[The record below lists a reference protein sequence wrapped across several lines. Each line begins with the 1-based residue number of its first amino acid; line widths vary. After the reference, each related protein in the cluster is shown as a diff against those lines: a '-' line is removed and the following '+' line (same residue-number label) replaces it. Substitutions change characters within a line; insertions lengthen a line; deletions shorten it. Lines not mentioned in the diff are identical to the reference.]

1 VLPVP
6 SAAEGIGNWSWLGDR
21 FEAAAA
27 DVAGC
32 KTGTSSGEGKSVQD
46 PATLFTTSAQPD
58 LIRPVLVEALDGFVD
73 AGSGRRLAR
82 EHLLNALDS
91 EPLVTFDVDQ
101 LFDYRSRRP
110 EMTFT
115 RDHWDGYA
123 APELAVHVVRDLNN
137 MPFLLLH
144 GPEPDVQWERFIAA
158 VGILVAGLDVQL
170 VIGLNAIP
178 MAVPHTRPPTVIAHG
193 SPPDLVADHPKW
205 LPTIQVPASVGNLL
219 EYRLGEAGT
228 PACGFAVA
236 VPYYLAQLEYPDAAH
251 TLLNCLARA
260 GELSLPTEALAN
272 AAEVTRGQ
280 VDKQVAGS
288 EEVASLVRG
297 LERQYDDMTAGRGG
311 GLLTDGARLPTA
323 DELGAEF
330 EQYLS
335 AWTDTDEDPSE

>member
-1 VLPVP
+1 
-6 SAAEGIGNWSWLGDR
+6 
-21 FEAAAA
+21 
-27 DVAGC
+27 
-32 KTGTSSGEGKSVQD
+32 
-46 PATLFTTSAQPD
+46 
-58 LIRPVLVEALDGFVD
+58 VLVEALDGFVD

-82 EHLLNALDS
+82 EHLLDALDS

-158 VGILVAGLDVQL
+158 VGILVAGLDVRL

>member
-1 VLPVP
+1 M
-6 SAAEGIGNWSWLGDR
+6 
-21 FEAAAA
+21 
-27 DVAGC
+27 
-32 KTGTSSGEGKSVQD
+32 QD

-158 VGILVAGLDVQL
+158 VGILVAGLDVRL

>member
-1 VLPVP
+1 M
-6 SAAEGIGNWSWLGDR
+6 
-21 FEAAAA
+21 
-27 DVAGC
+27 
-32 KTGTSSGEGKSVQD
+32 QD
-46 PATLFTTSAQPD
+46 PTALFTTSAQPD
-58 LIRPVLVEALDGFVD
+58 LVRPVLVQALDGFVD

-115 RDHWDGYA
+115 TDHWDGYA
-123 APELAVHVVRDLNN
+123 TPELAVHLVRDLNN
-137 MPFLLLH
+137 VPFLLLH

-158 VGILVAGLDVQL
+158 VGTLVAELDVRI

-178 MAVPHTRPPTVIAHG
+178 MGVPHTRPPTVIAHG
-193 SPPDLVADHPKW
+193 TPPDLVADYPKW

-228 PACGFAVA
+228 PACGFAVT
-236 VPYYLAQLEYPDAAH
+236 VPYYLAHLDYPDAAH
-251 TLLNCLARA
+251 TLLNCVARA
-260 GELSLPTEALAN
+260 GELSLPTEALVHAADVVRAN
-272 AAEVTRGQ
+272 
-280 VDKQVAGS
+280 VDKQAAGS
-288 EEVASLVRG
+288 EEIATLVRG
-297 LERQYDDMTAGRGG
+297 LERQYDDLTEGRGG

-335 AWTDTDEDPSE
+335 GRADTDDGNSK

>member
-1 VLPVP
+1 M
-6 SAAEGIGNWSWLGDR
+6 SAEPHL
-21 FEAAAA
+21 
-27 DVAGC
+27 V
-32 KTGTSSGEGKSVQD
+32 
-46 PATLFTTSAQPD
+46 
-58 LIRPVLVEALDGFVD
+58 RPVLVQALDGFVD

-101 LFDYRSRRP
+101 LVVYRSQRP

-123 APELAVHVVRDLNN
+123 APELAVHLVRDLNDV
-137 MPFLLLH
+137 PFLVLH

-158 VGILVAGLDVQL
+158 IAILVAELDVRL

-178 MAVPHTRPPTVIAHG
+178 MAVPHTRSPTVIAHG
-193 SPPDLVADHPKW
+193 SPPELVADYPKW
-205 LPTIQVPASVGNLL
+205 LPTIQVPASVGNLI

-236 VPYYLAQLEYPDAAH
+236 VPHYLSQLDYPEAAH
-251 TLLNCLARA
+251 TLLDCVARA
-260 GELSLPTEALAN
+260 GELSLPTEALMH
-272 AAEVTRGQ
+272 AAEVVRRD

-288 EEVASLVRG
+288 EEIANVVRG
-297 LERQYDDMTAGRGG
+297 LERQYDDMTAGSG
-311 GLLTDGARLPTA
+311 GLLTSSGRLPTA

-330 EQYLS
+330 ERYLS
-335 AWTDTDEDPSE
+335 DRTEPDEDESE

>member
-1 VLPVP
+1 
-6 SAAEGIGNWSWLGDR
+6 
-21 FEAAAA
+21 
-27 DVAGC
+27 
-32 KTGTSSGEGKSVQD
+32 
-46 PATLFTTSAQPD
+46 LFTTSAQPD

-73 AGSGRRLAR
+73 AGSGRRLAH

-158 VGILVAGLDVQL
+158 VGILVAELGVQL

-193 SPPDLVADHPKW
+193 SPPDLVADYPKW

-236 VPYYLAQLEYPDAAH
+236 VPYYLAQLEYPDAARM
-251 TLLNCLARA
+251 LLNCVARA

-335 AWTDTDEDPSE
+335 GWTDTDEDPSE

>member
-1 VLPVP
+1 VL
-6 SAAEGIGNWSWLGDR
+6 I
-21 FEAAAA
+21 
-27 DVAGC
+27 
-32 KTGTSSGEGKSVQD
+32 Q
-46 PATLFTTSAQPD
+46 
-58 LIRPVLVEALDGFVD
+58 ALDGFVD

-82 EHLLNALDS
+82 DHLLNALDS

-101 LFDYRSRRP
+101 LVDYRSRRP

-115 RDHWDGYA
+115 QDHWDGYA
-123 APELAVHVVRDLNN
+123 APELAVHLVRDLDNV
-137 MPFLLLH
+137 PFLLLH
-144 GPEPDVQWERFIAA
+144 GPEPDVQWERFVAA
-158 VGILVAGLDVQL
+158 VGVLVADLDVRV

-178 MAVPHTRPPTVIAHG
+178 MAVPHTRAPTVIAHG
-193 SPPDLVADHPKW
+193 SPPELVADYPKW

-219 EYRLGEAGT
+219 EYRLGGAGT

-251 TLLNCLARA
+251 TLLDCVARA
-260 GELSLPTEALAN
+260 GDLSLPTAALAR
-272 AAEVTRGQ
+272 AAEVVRGDI
-280 VDKQVAGS
+280 DKQVARS
-288 EEVASLVRG
+288 EEIVGLVRG

-335 AWTDTDEDPSE
+335 NRTDTDEDHSE

>member
-1 VLPVP
+1 M
-6 SAAEGIGNWSWLGDR
+6 
-21 FEAAAA
+21 
-27 DVAGC
+27 
-32 KTGTSSGEGKSVQD
+32 QD

>member
-1 VLPVP
+1 
-6 SAAEGIGNWSWLGDR
+6 
-21 FEAAAA
+21 
-27 DVAGC
+27 
-32 KTGTSSGEGKSVQD
+32 VQD

-91 EPLVTFDVDQ
+91 DLLVTFDVDQ

-236 VPYYLAQLEYPDAAH
+236 VPYYLAQLEYPDAGH